1 MNRFLPKLHKIY
13 NVKKSCFIAIDNL
26 LYGFDNPSIM
36 DIKMGSRT
44 FLEDEVSND
53 ELRADLYEKM
63 IKLDPSVLTDEE
75 KQVKSINK
83 LKYMQLREQLSS
95 SSTLGFRIEAFK
107 TRNLNKSKADLSLV
121 KSKKHVRKVL
131 KKFLPT
137 DRDKLDKILNRL
149 NLIHSSFK
157 CSSFFGSHEVV
168 GSSLLIIYDSCKVN
182 IWMIDFAKTV
192 PLPEGIVINH
202 VSPWVQG
209 NHEDGYLFG
218 LENLINIIK
227 EIKDTVVENSTRH

>member
-1 MNRFLPKLHKIY
+1 MGDATMNRFLPKLHKIY

-107 TRNLNKSKADLSLV
+107 TRNLNKN
-121 KSKKHVRKVL
+121 
-131 KKFLPT
+131 
-137 DRDKLDKILNRL
+137 KLDKILNRL

-227 EIKDTVVENSTRH
+227 EIKDTVFSV